1 MIVSEVLHKAIRQ
14 RIDESDKPLG
24 YLTDHHLKWIKSWAC
39 LRFNHTKN
47 IDIFMDFNSVP
58 RSLFVVVHTPD
69 GKMINIV
76 RWMRYRFSLWRTRD
90 EVDMPKHLVLDEWT
104 IKFCRKKP
112 LQDWEK
118 GSHDNQPTG

>member
-39 LRFNHTKN
+39 LRFNHTKY

-58 RSLFVVVHTPD
+58 RRMFVVVRSRSG
-69 GKMINIV
+69 GKINIII
-76 RWMRYRFSLWRTRD
+76 WIWYKIGLWIRRD
-90 EVDMPKHLVLDEWT
+90 ERDMPSYLEINEWSV
-104 IKFCRKKP
+104 KFCRTKP
-112 LQDWEK
+112 VTK
-118 GSHDNQPTG
+118 S